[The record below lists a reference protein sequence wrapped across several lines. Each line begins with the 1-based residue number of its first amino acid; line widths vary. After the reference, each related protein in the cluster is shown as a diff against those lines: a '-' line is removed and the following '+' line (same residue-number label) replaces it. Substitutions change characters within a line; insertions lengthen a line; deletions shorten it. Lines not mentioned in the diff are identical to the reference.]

1 MVMPANETC
10 EDSLLVS
17 QSARTARSGKLR
29 FLYSVYDLIPNDL
42 HCWREGNLMAI
53 IAIQSCIFF
62 EAASL
67 KTPPVV
73 CVHLKPL
80 PSFLSKHDTEMI
92 PKQLPFLTHPN

>member
-29 FLYSVYDLIPNDL
+29 FLYSVYDLTPNDL

-67 KTPPVV
+67 KTTSSHV
-73 CVHLKPL
+73 C
-80 PSFLSKHDTEMI
+80 SFETFAELFIKAWHRDDS
-92 PKQLPFLTHPN
+92 